1 MAGNLKP
8 QAAKPEALKPMP
20 GPARDD
26 QNPAVDPLDP
36 LEDRPSDLDDRTHAE
51 FIEIYRDASANIRFS
66 KEQMWR
72 VLLYFSLGAIAVT
85 GYGVVSRWSDPLL
98 TYYLLVIVW
107 VCSIISVLIVLS
119 LQWWQAAEH
128 RKIEYVTAKWSLF
141 SNTARAR
148 KPKLM
153 SDVQRYGMLVAM
165 ILYMELV
172 TIAVTRI
179 FLLHL

>member
-1 MAGNLKP
+1 MARDVKP
-8 QAAKPEALKPMP
+8 QSPKARGLKPMP
-20 GPARDD
+20 GPHGDD
-26 QNPAVDPLDP
+26 SDRVADPLDP
-36 LEDRPSDLDDRTHAE
+36 MEDVPSELDDRTHAE

-85 GYGVVSRWSDPLL
+85 GYGEISRWSDPPL
-98 TYYLLVIVW
+98 TYYLLVIIW

-128 RKIEYVTAKWSLF
+128 RKIAYVTAKWSLF
-141 SNTARAR
+141 SSAARAR
-148 KPKLM
+148 KPEHM
-153 SDVQRYGMLVAM
+153 SDIQRYAMLVAM